1 MADRFPSLEGF
12 SESQMEAKGNANLGI
27 DGLDENVDFLSRE
40 KAALGDDAAQF
51 AGHGDNAARVED
63 EDDDLL
69 GGAGD
74 GHNRGEGLTD
84 FESSYPAI
92 DASNE
97 RVAPGGTIT
106 RAGEPFTSQP
116 SYGGYEQPEI
126 EPEVIKQWRERRDL
140 SLQHRSEVSATRK
153 AETVKEAQ
161 TAIDDF
167 YENYNTKKD
176 KTIAQT
182 RKEAEGFLANRED
195 TSVGGTSWER
205 IAKLV
210 DVSGKGTKGGAGG
223 TGKERF
229 RELLVSLRK
238 DEKAPGSTGY

>member
-1 MADRFPSLEGF
+1 MIVEACSTGRHNHTCGRAIHISTFIRWLRATRNRTRGHQVSL
-12 SESQMEAKGNANLGI
+12 S
-27 DGLDENVDFLSRE
+27 
-40 KAALGDDAAQF
+40 
-51 AGHGDNAARVED
+51 
-63 EDDDLL
+63 
-69 GGAGD
+69 
-74 GHNRGEGLTD
+74 T
-84 FESSYPAI
+84 SSVQRPYIIPI
-92 DASNE
+92 
-97 RVAPGGTIT
+97 R
-106 RAGEPFTSQP
+106 
-116 SYGGYEQPEI
+116 
-126 EPEVIKQWRERRDL
+126 QWRERRDL